1 MRRNPTPSHLVGS
14 YELEL
19 RIRHPDRAVLERV
32 KDLPLLLKIEVPAAL
47 ECPVLADRGPAS
59 VGGGKQM
66 PAGFLRK
73 DARRALYV
81 RRPDKAAP
89 SWVDPGDVMVGSVNL
104 DAGLLG
110 GSRVQV
116 PLAYELPPKAKA
128 DGGDD
133 DDDDDG
139 DDGVDDDDED

>member
-1 MRRNPTPSHLVGS
+1 MRRHPTPSHLVGS

-32 KDLPLLLKIEVPAAL
+32 KDLPLLLRVELPAAL

-59 VGGGKQM
+59 VGGGTQM

-89 SWVDPGDVMVGSVNL
+89 SWVDPGDVMVGSINL
-104 DAGLLG
+104 YAGLLG
-110 GSRVQV
+110 GSRAQND
-116 PLAYELPPKAKA
+116 PEAPHRTQSACRSFFPKHLCL
-128 DGGDD
+128 
-133 DDDDDG
+133 
-139 DDGVDDDDED
+139 